1 VNLFIIISLLGSA
14 ATFYLGFSVFKRD
27 VRNPLN
33 LIFFLFCL
41 SVTYICFFDYAYRQA
56 YTYDEAFYWLN
67 AWDLWIFSIPLEL
80 HFVLLLTGKRRLA
93 NSIPAYFLLYAPG
106 FLFFWGLERYLS
118 YEPLMTQWGWAF
130 KISPQEHPVIALL
143 DVWILLLGVFTI
155 MASVYNYRKAGD
167 GIKKHQ
173 ALYVMTGVTI
183 STVFASVSLEVLP
196 ALGVTFPDISGIG
209 YILEI
214 FCMGYAIWRYELFA
228 ITPAAAAESIIS
240 TMTDALVLASSDGK
254 IAKLNQAAEG
264 FFGEK
269 ENEMRGRHIS
279 AIFPEREHRTIR
291 EVWDKI
297 LEGSVPTLD
306 IETHFTTGK
315 DREIPISLSGSALR
329 DRDGTERG
337 IVLVARDLTE
347 RVQANRRLQKAQ
359 KMESLGTLAGAVAH
373 DLNNILSGIVSYP
386 DLLLKQLPEDSPMR
400 KPVMTIMESGK
411 KAADMVQ
418 DLLTLTR
425 RGVSTS
431 TVVEL
436 NEIITN
442 YLKGPE
448 YEELLRNHPYIQ
460 VLTDL
465 EEPLMN
471 IMGSPVH
478 LMKAIMNLIVNA
490 AEAMPE
496 GGKIRI
502 SSANRYLDA
511 PLRGDNELKEGE
523 YVTVTIA
530 DGGVGISTEDQER
543 IFEPFYTKKVMGRSG
558 TGLGMSVVWGTVKD
572 HQGYIKLESGSGEGT
587 TFTLYFPATRQE
599 QPHSDKRVSIEEYRG
614 HGQSILV
621 IDDIEE
627 QREIASRILIELGY
641 VVETVSDG
649 KKAIELLRDRSFD
662 LLILDMIMEPGMDGL
677 DTYKEILR
685 INPEQKAIVA
695 SGFSETERV
704 KEARRLGAV
713 QYIKKPYTLETIG
726 EAVRVEL
733 DR

>member
-1 VNLFIIISLLGSA
+1 
-14 ATFYLGFSVFKRD
+14 
-27 VRNPLN
+27 
-33 LIFFLFCL
+33 
-41 SVTYICFFDYAYRQA
+41 
-56 YTYDEAFYWLN
+56 
-67 AWDLWIFSIPLEL
+67 
-80 HFVLLLTGKRRLA
+80 
-93 NSIPAYFLLYAPG
+93 
-106 FLFFWGLERYLS
+106 
-118 YEPLMTQWGWAF
+118 MTQWGWAF
-130 KISPQEHPVIALL
+130 KISPEKHPVIALL
-143 DVWILLLGVFTI
+143 EAWVLLLWIFTI
-155 MASVYNYRKAGD
+155 MASVYNYRRSGD

-183 STVFASVSLEVLP
+183 STVFGSVSLEILP
-196 ALGVTFPDISGIG
+196 ALGVTFPDISSIG

-214 FCMGYAIWRYELFA
+214 FCMGYAVWRYELFA

-240 TMTDALVLASSDGK
+240 TMTDALILASVDGN

-264 FFGEK
+264 FLGK
-269 ENEMRGRHIS
+269 RENEMRGRHIS
-279 AIFPEREHRTIR
+279 MIFPEREHRMIR

-297 LEGSVPTLD
+297 LEGSGPTLD
-306 IETHFTTGK
+306 IETHFKTGK
-315 DREIPISLSGSALR
+315 DREIPVSISGSALR
-329 DRDGTERG
+329 DRDGTARG

-347 RVQANRRLQKAQ
+347 RIQANRRLQKAQ
-359 KMESLGTLAGAVAH
+359 KMESLGTLAGGVAH

-386 DLLLKQLPEDSPMR
+386 DLLLMQLPEDSPMR
-400 KPVMTIMESGK
+400 RPVMTIMESGK
-411 KAADMVQ
+411 KAAEIVQ
-418 DLLTLTR
+418 DLLTLAR

-431 TVVEL
+431 KVVGL
-436 NEIITN
+436 NEVINN
-442 YLKGPE
+442 YLKSPE
-448 YEELLRNHPYIQ
+448 YEELLGNHPYIQ

-511 PLRGDNELKEGE
+511 PLRGYNDLKEDE

-530 DGGVGISTEDQER
+530 DSGVGISPEDQER

-572 HQGYIKLESGSGEGT
+572 HQGYIDLESGSGNGT
-587 TFTLYFPATRQE
+587 TFTLYFPATRRE
-599 QPHSDKRVSIEEYRG
+599 RHHSDKRLSIEEYRG

-649 KKAIELLRDRSFD
+649 KKVIEFLRDRSFD

-677 DTYKEILR
+677 DTYKGILR
-685 INPEQKAIVA
+685 INPEQKAIIA

-713 QYIKKPYTLETIG
+713 QYIKKPYTLEKIG